1 MSAIIENPPAE
12 PREVDVEEV
21 ETVTIRFA
29 GDSGDGMQLTGTQF
43 TNTSAIV
50 GNDISTLP
58 DFPAEI
64 RAPAGSLPGV
74 SGFQL
79 NFSSRDIR
87 TPGDQPN
94 VLVAMNPAALKV
106 NLPDLEDGGTI
117 IVNTDEFN
125 KENLKKANYQSNP
138 LEDDTLAGYRV
149 HRLPIT
155 TINIRALQE
164 AGVKLSRKEMDRCKN
179 FFALGLLYWLY
190 DRPMEPTL
198 EWVNDKFKKNPEVIR
213 ANEVALK
220 TGYNFA
226 DTTEVFTTHYKV
238 KKAVIAPGK
247 YRKIT
252 GNEATAIGF
261 VAAAELTGR
270 PLFYGSYPITP
281 ASDILHELSRHKN
294 FGVKTFQ
301 AEDEIAAVC
310 AAIGASFVG
319 HVGVTGTSGPGVAL
333 KQEAIGLAV
342 MTELPLVIINVQ
354 RGGPSTGLPTKTEQ
368 ADLFQAVWGRNGECP
383 AIVVAPASPADCFTM
398 AIEAVLLA
406 YRYMWP
412 VFYLSDGYLPNGA
425 EPWLTPDIEHL
436 PAIEV
441 KCTTDPANFMP
452 YARDEETLAR
462 PYAIPGTPGLEHRIG
477 GIEKQHM
484 TGNVNYAPEN
494 HHFMVMMRQAKVDR
508 AAQDIPDVEVFGEKS
523 GKVLV
528 LGWGSTYGSITSA
541 VEKMRGEGKSGS
553 SAHLRHLNP
562 FPANLGEVLRSF
574 ERVIVPEMNL
584 GQLATMIRA
593 KYLVDAV
600 AFSKVKGRPFQIR
613 EIVRK
618 VEEYLERLCVT
629 LKAQATTVE
638 RPSVREMYAE
648 GLRYFMGEGSLN
660 NALAQLCAD
669 LERHEIDYMV
679 ISAVALMAHGY
690 PRFTE
695 DIDLVLTREGLE
707 AFP

>member
-1 MSAIIENPPAE
+1 MSAIIENPPVE
-12 PREVDVEEV
+12 PQQKHSEEI

-43 TNTSAIV
+43 TNTSAVV

-79 NFSSRDIR
+79 NFSSQDIR

-106 NLPDLEDGGTI
+106 NLSDLEDGGTI

-125 KENLKKANYQSNP
+125 KENLKKAAYESNP
-138 LEDDTLAGYRV
+138 LEDGTIKGYRV
-149 HRLPIT
+149 HQLPIT
-155 TINIRALQE
+155 TLNLNALKEQ
-164 AGVKLSRKEMDRCKN
+164 VKLTRKEMDRCKN
-179 FFALGLLYWLY
+179 FFALGVLYWLY

-198 EWVNDKFKKNPEVIR
+198 DWIRAKFTKLPEVAR
-213 ANEVALK
+213 ANEIALK

-226 DTTEVFTTHYKV
+226 DTTEVFTTHYTV
-238 KKAVIAPGK
+238 RKAAIAPGK

-261 VAAAELTGR
+261 IAAAQLAGR
-270 PLFYGSYPITP
+270 ALFYGSYPITP
-281 ASDILHELSRHKN
+281 ASDILHELARHKN

-310 AAIGASFVG
+310 ASIGAAFAG
-319 HVGVTGTSGPGVAL
+319 DIGLTGTSGPGVAL

-383 AIVVAPASPADCFTM
+383 AIVVAPATPGDCFHM
-398 AIEAVLLA
+398 AVEAVRLA
-406 YRYMWP
+406 FKYMSP
-412 VFYLSDGYLPNGA
+412 VFYLSDGYLANGA
-425 EPWLTPDIEHL
+425 EPWLVPDIESL
-436 PAIEV
+436 PKIEV
-441 KCTTDPANFMP
+441 KLASDPTTFMP
-452 YARDEETLAR
+452 YSRDEETLAR
-462 PYAIPGTPGLEHRIG
+462 PLALPGTPGLEHRIG
-477 GIEKQHM
+477 GIEKQHL
-484 TGNVNYAPEN
+484 TGNVNYDPEN
-494 HHFMVMMRQAKVDR
+494 HHFMVKLRQEKVDR
-508 AAQDIPDVEVFGEKS
+508 AARSIPPLEIFGEKT

-541 VEKMRGEGKSGS
+541 VERLQQEGKSVS
-553 SAHLRHLNP
+553 SAHLRYLNP
-562 FPANLGEVLRSF
+562 FPSNLEEVLRGF
-574 ERVIVPEMNL
+574 ERVIIPEMNL
-584 GQLATMIRA
+584 GQLSTMIRA
-593 KYLVDAV
+593 KFLIDAV

-613 EIVRK
+613 EIVSK
-618 VEEYLERLCVT
+618 VEEYL
-629 LKAQATTVE
+629 
-638 RPSVREMYAE
+638 
-648 GLRYFMGEGSLN
+648 
-660 NALAQLCAD
+660 
-669 LERHEIDYMV
+669 
-679 ISAVALMAHGY
+679 
-690 PRFTE
+690 
-695 DIDLVLTREGLE
+695 
-707 AFP
+707 

>member
-1 MSAIIENPPAE
+1 MSAIIENPPADL
-12 PREVDVEEV
+12 RERDVEEL

-29 GDSGDGMQLTGTQF
+29 GDSGDGMQHTGTQF
-43 TNTSAIV
+43 TNTSAIF

-79 NFSSRDIR
+79 NFSSQHIR

-106 NLPDLEDGGTI
+106 NLEDLEEGGTLLI
-117 IVNTDEFN
+117 NTDEFN
-125 KENLKKANYQSNP
+125 KENLKKANYSSNP
-138 LEDDTLAGYRV
+138 LEDDTLKGYRV

-155 TINIRALQE
+155 TVNIRALQE
-164 AGVKLSRKEMDRCKN
+164 ASVQLSRKEMDRCKN
-179 FFALGLLYWLY
+179 FFALGILYWLY

-198 EWVNDKFKKNPEVIR
+198 EWIDAKFKKNPEVAR
-213 ANEVALK
+213 ANVVALK

-238 KKAVIAPGK
+238 KKAATAPGK

-261 VAAAELTGR
+261 ITAAELVGR

-281 ASDILHELSRHKN
+281 ASDILHELARHKN

-310 AAIGASFVG
+310 AAIGASFTG
-319 HVGVTGTSGPGVAL
+319 HVGLTGTSGPGVAL

-383 AIVVAPASPADCFTM
+383 AIVIAPATPAECFSM
-398 AIEAVLLA
+398 AIEAVRLA
-406 YRYMWP
+406 YRYMTP
-412 VFYLSDGYLPNGA
+412 VFYLSDGYLANGA
-425 EPWLTPDIEHL
+425 EPWLVPEIDDLKKIEL
-436 PAIEV
+436 TFAD
-441 KCTTDPANFMP
+441 DPASFMP

-462 PYAIPGTPGLEHRIG
+462 PYALPGTPGLEHRIG
-477 GIEKQHM
+477 GIEKQHL
-484 TGNVNYAPEN
+484 TGNVNYDPEN
-494 HHFMVMMRQAKVDR
+494 HHFMVLMRQAKVDR
-508 AAQDIPDVEVFGEKS
+508 AAQDVPDVEVFGDKT

-541 VEKMRGEGKSGS
+541 VEKLRAEGKSVS

-562 FPANLGEVLRSF
+562 FPSNLGEVLRSF
-574 ERVIVPEMNL
+574 ERVIIPEMNL

-600 AFSKVKGRPFQIR
+600 PFSKVKGRPFQIR
-613 EIVRK
+613 EIVKK
-618 VEEYLERLCVT
+618 VEEYL
-629 LKAQATTVE
+629 
-638 RPSVREMYAE
+638 
-648 GLRYFMGEGSLN
+648 
-660 NALAQLCAD
+660 
-669 LERHEIDYMV
+669 
-679 ISAVALMAHGY
+679 
-690 PRFTE
+690 
-695 DIDLVLTREGLE
+695 
-707 AFP
+707 

>member
-12 PREVDVEEV
+12 PGERDVEEV

-106 NLPDLEDGGTI
+106 NLPDLEDGGTL

-125 KENLKKANYQSNP
+125 KENLKKANYESNP
-138 LEDDTLAGYRV
+138 LEDDTLRGYRV
-149 HRLPIT
+149 HKLPIST
-155 TINIRALQE
+155 VNIRALQQ

-198 EWVNDKFKKNPEVIR
+198 EWVNDKFRKNPEVVK
-213 ANEVALK
+213 ANEIALK

-238 KKAVIAPGK
+238 KRAVIAPGK

-261 VAAAELTGR
+261 VAAAELAGR

-310 AAIGASFVG
+310 AAIGASFAG
-319 HVGVTGTSGPGVAL
+319 QVGVTGTSGPGVAL

-383 AIVVAPASPADCFTM
+383 AIVVAPSSPADCFTM
-398 AIEAVLLA
+398 AIEAVRLA
-406 YRYMWP
+406 YRYMSP
-412 VFYLSDGYLPNGA
+412 VFYLSDGYLANGA
-425 EPWLTPDIEHL
+425 EPWLVPEIEDL
-436 PAIEV
+436 PKIEV
-441 KCTTDPANFMP
+441 KFTTDPVNFMP

-484 TGNVNYAPEN
+484 TGNVNYDPEN

-541 VEKMRGEGKSGS
+541 VEKMQAEGKSVS

-574 ERVIVPEMNL
+574 EKVIVPEMNL

-618 VEEYLERLCVT
+618 VEEYL
-629 LKAQATTVE
+629 
-638 RPSVREMYAE
+638 
-648 GLRYFMGEGSLN
+648 
-660 NALAQLCAD
+660 
-669 LERHEIDYMV
+669 
-679 ISAVALMAHGY
+679 
-690 PRFTE
+690 
-695 DIDLVLTREGLE
+695 
-707 AFP
+707 

>member
-12 PREVDVEEV
+12 ARERDVEEL

-87 TPGDQPN
+87 TPGDQPD

-106 NLPDLEDGGTI
+106 NLPDLADGGTLLI
-117 IVNTDEFN
+117 NTDEFN
-125 KENLKKANYQSNP
+125 KENLKKANYPSNP
-138 LEDDTLAGYRV
+138 LEDETLRGYRV
-149 HRLPIT
+149 HKLPIT
-155 TINIRALQE
+155 TVNIRALQE
-164 AGVKLSRKEMDRCKN
+164 AGIKLSRKEMDRCKN
-179 FFALGLLYWLY
+179 FFALGILYWLY

-198 EWVNDKFKKNPEVIR
+198 EWIRSKFRKNEEVMR

-261 VAAAELTGR
+261 VTAAELAGR

-281 ASDILHELSRHKN
+281 ASDILHELARHKN

-310 AAIGASFVG
+310 AAIGASFTG
-319 HVGVTGTSGPGVAL
+319 HLGLTGTSGPGVAL

-383 AIVVAPASPADCFTM
+383 AIVVAPATPAECFSM
-398 AIEAVLLA
+398 AIEAVRLA
-406 YRYMWP
+406 YRYMTP
-412 VFYLSDGYLPNGA
+412 VFYLSDGYLANGA
-425 EPWLTPDIEHL
+425 EPWLVPEIEDL
-436 PAIEV
+436 PKIEV
-441 KCTTDPANFMP
+441 EFATDPANFMP

-462 PYAIPGTPGLEHRIG
+462 PYALPGTPGLEHRIG
-477 GIEKQHM
+477 GIEKQHL
-484 TGNVNYAPEN
+484 TGNVNYDPEN
-494 HHFMVMMRQAKVDR
+494 HHFMVLMRQAKVDR
-508 AAQDIPDVEVFGEKS
+508 AAQDVPPVEVYGDPA

-541 VEKMRGEGKSGS
+541 VEKLRAEGKSVS
-553 SAHLRHLNP
+553 SAHIRHLNP
-562 FPANLGEVLRSF
+562 FPSNLGDVLRSF

-584 GQLATMIRA
+584 GQLSTMIRA

-600 AFSKVKGRPFQIR
+600 PFSKVKGRPFQIR
-613 EIVRK
+613 EIVKK
-618 VEEYLERLCVT
+618 VEEYL
-629 LKAQATTVE
+629 
-638 RPSVREMYAE
+638 
-648 GLRYFMGEGSLN
+648 
-660 NALAQLCAD
+660 
-669 LERHEIDYMV
+669 
-679 ISAVALMAHGY
+679 
-690 PRFTE
+690 
-695 DIDLVLTREGLE
+695 
-707 AFP
+707 

>member
-1 MSAIIENPPAE
+1 MSAIIDTPPITE
-12 PREVDVEEV
+12 LERNVEEV

-43 TNTSAIV
+43 TNTSAV
-50 GNDISTLP
+50 LGNDISTLP

-106 NLPDLEDGGTI
+106 NLSDLEDGGTI

-125 KENLKKANYQSNP
+125 KENLKKAAYAVSP
-138 LEDDTLAGYRV
+138 LEDETLKGYRV

-155 TINIRALQE
+155 TLNIRALQE

-179 FFALGLLYWLY
+179 FFALGVLYWLY
-190 DRPMEPTL
+190 DRPMEGSL
-198 EWVNDKFKKNPEVIR
+198 EWVRTKFAKLPEVAR
-213 ANEVALK
+213 ANEIALK

-226 DTTEVFTTHYKV
+226 DTTEVFTTHYTV
-238 KKAVIAPGK
+238 RKAVIAPGK

-261 VAAAELTGR
+261 VAASQLSGR

-281 ASDILHELSRHKN
+281 ASDILHELARHKN

-310 AAIGASFVG
+310 AAIGASFTG
-319 HVGVTGTSGPGVAL
+319 HIGLTGTSGPGVAL

-383 AIVVAPASPADCFTM
+383 AIVIAPATPADCFDM
-398 AIEAVLLA
+398 AIEAVRLA
-406 YRYMWP
+406 FKYMTP
-412 VFYLSDGYLPNGA
+412 VFYLSDGYLANGA
-425 EPWLTPDIEHL
+425 EPWRL
-436 PAIEV
+436 PAIDELPKIEV
-441 KCTTDPANFMP
+441 KFADEPANFLP
-452 YARDEETLAR
+452 YKRDEATLSR
-462 PYAIPGTPGLEHRIG
+462 PWALPGTPGLEHRVG
-477 GIEKQHM
+477 GIEKQHE
-484 TGNVNYAPEN
+484 TGNVNYDPEN
-494 HHFMVMMRQAKVDR
+494 HHFMVLLRQAKVDR
-508 AAQDIPDVEVFGEKS
+508 AAQDIPDVEVFGDQT

-541 VEKMRGEGKSGS
+541 VEKLREEGKSVS

-562 FPANLGEVLRSF
+562 FPSNLGEVLRGF
-574 ERVIVPEMNL
+574 EKVIIPEMNL
-584 GQLATMIRA
+584 GQLCTMIRA

-613 EIVRK
+613 EIMRK
-618 VEEYLERLCVT
+618 VEEYL
-629 LKAQATTVE
+629 
-638 RPSVREMYAE
+638 
-648 GLRYFMGEGSLN
+648 
-660 NALAQLCAD
+660 
-669 LERHEIDYMV
+669 
-679 ISAVALMAHGY
+679 
-690 PRFTE
+690 
-695 DIDLVLTREGLE
+695 
-707 AFP
+707 

>member
-1 MSAIIENPPAE
+1 MSAIIDTPPPSGLE
-12 PREVDVEEV
+12 RHHEEV

-43 TNTSAIV
+43 TNTSAVV

-106 NLPDLEDGGTI
+106 NLDDLEDGGTI

-125 KENLKKANYQSNP
+125 KENLKKAAYPANP
-138 LEDDTLAGYRV
+138 LEDDSLRGYRV

-155 TINIRALQE
+155 TLNIRALQQAE
-164 AGVKLSRKEMDRCKN
+164 VKLTRKEMDRCKN
-179 FFALGLLYWLY
+179 FFALGVLYWLY

-198 EWVNDKFKKNPEVIR
+198 EWIRAKFGKNPEVGR
-213 ANEVALK
+213 ANEIALK

-226 DTTEVFTTHYKV
+226 DTTEVFTTHYTV
-238 KKAVIAPGK
+238 KKAEIAPGK

-261 VAAAELTGR
+261 IAAAELAGQ

-310 AAIGASFVG
+310 AAIGASFTG
-319 HVGVTGTSGPGVAL
+319 HVGITGTSGPGVAL

-383 AIVVAPASPADCFTM
+383 AIVVAPATPADCFHM
-398 AIEAVLLA
+398 AIESVRLA
-406 YRYMWP
+406 FKYMSP
-412 VFYLSDGYLPNGA
+412 VFYLSDGYLANGA
-425 EPWLTPDIEHL
+425 EPWLVPDVADL
-436 PAIEV
+436 PKIDVTFATEA
-441 KCTTDPANFMP
+441 KDFMP
-452 YARDEETLAR
+452 YARDEKTLAR
-462 PYAIPGTPGLEHRIG
+462 PFALPGTPGLEHRIG
-477 GIEKQHM
+477 GIEKQHL
-484 TGNVNYAPEN
+484 TGNVNYDPEN
-494 HHFMVMMRQAKVDR
+494 HHFMVTLRQAKVDG
-508 AAQDIPDVEVFGEKS
+508 AAQDIPDVEVFGDVT

-541 VEKMRGEGKSGS
+541 VERLRQEGKSVS
-553 SAHLRHLNP
+553 
-562 FPANLGEVLRSF
+562 
-574 ERVIVPEMNL
+574 
-584 GQLATMIRA
+584 
-593 KYLVDAV
+593 
-600 AFSKVKGRPFQIR
+600 
-613 EIVRK
+613 
-618 VEEYLERLCVT
+618 
-629 LKAQATTVE
+629 
-638 RPSVREMYAE
+638 
-648 GLRYFMGEGSLN
+648 
-660 NALAQLCAD
+660 
-669 LERHEIDYMV
+669 
-679 ISAVALMAHGY
+679 
-690 PRFTE
+690 
-695 DIDLVLTREGLE
+695 
-707 AFP
+707 

>member
-1 MSAIIENPPAE
+1 MSTVIDTPAE
-12 PREVDVEEV
+12 QIEKNLQEV
-21 ETVTIRFA
+21 EAVTIRFA

-43 TNTSAIV
+43 TNTSAVV

-79 NFSSRDIR
+79 NFSSQDIK
-87 TPGDQPN
+87 TPGDQPS

-106 NLPDLEDGGTI
+106 NLADLEDGGTI
-117 IVNTDEFN
+117 IVNTDGFS
-125 KENLKKANYQSNP
+125 KENLKYANYATNP
-138 LEDDTLAGYRV
+138 LEDSTLAGYRV
-149 HRLPIT
+149 HKLPIT
-155 TINIRALQE
+155 TLNMNALKGNVE
-164 AGVKLSRKEMDRCKN
+164 LSRKEIDRCKN
-179 FFALGLLYWLY
+179 FFALGVLYWLY
-190 DRPMEPTL
+190 DRPMDNTL
-198 EWVNDKFKKNPEVIR
+198 NWIRAKFGKNPELAK
-213 ANEVALK
+213 ANEIALK

-226 DTTEVFTTHYKV
+226 DTTEVFTTHFTI
-238 KKAVIAPGK
+238 KKAKIAPGK

-261 VAAAELTGR
+261 VAASQLAGR

-281 ASDILHELSRHKN
+281 ASDILHELARHKS

-319 HVGVTGTSGPGVAL
+319 QIGLTGTSGPGVAL

-383 AIVVAPASPADCFTM
+383 AIVVAPSTPADCFHM
-398 AIEAVLLA
+398 AIEAVRLA
-406 YRYMWP
+406 FKYMSP
-412 VFYLSDGYLPNGA
+412 VFYLSDGYLANGA
-425 EPWLTPDIEHL
+425 EPWAIPEIADL
-436 PAIEV
+436 PKIEV
-441 KCTTDPANFMP
+441 NFASDPATFMP
-452 YARDEETLAR
+452 YARDPETLAR

-477 GIEKQHM
+477 GIEKQHI
-484 TGNVNYAPEN
+484 TGNVNYDPEN
-494 HHFMVMMRQAKVDR
+494 HHLMVKLRQEKIDR
-508 AAQDIPDVEVFGEKS
+508 AANDVPLVEVFGEPN

-528 LGWGSTYGSITSA
+528 LGWGSTYGSISSA
-541 VEKMRGEGKSGS
+541 VEKLQGEGKSVS
-553 SAHLRHLNP
+553 SAHLRYLNP
-562 FPANLGEVLRSF
+562 FPKNLGDVLRGF
-574 ERVIVPEMNL
+574 ETVIVPEMNL
-584 GQLATMIRA
+584 GQLSTMLRA

-618 VEEYLERLCVT
+618 VEEYL
-629 LKAQATTVE
+629 
-638 RPSVREMYAE
+638 
-648 GLRYFMGEGSLN
+648 
-660 NALAQLCAD
+660 
-669 LERHEIDYMV
+669 
-679 ISAVALMAHGY
+679 
-690 PRFTE
+690 
-695 DIDLVLTREGLE
+695 
-707 AFP
+707 